1 MSEREESRLTA
12 ALVIGSALLLS
23 LFTVF
28 LHAKAMGRAYVE
40 THQVPRHLALLSG
53 TAGNPWQYRVFS
65 AWVVEGVHRAF
76 DGLHVPD
83 SLVAAFL
90 AVRIGQ
96 EILMFVV
103 AWAYWRALG
112 IATHP
117 ALLGMAILG
126 WSVSYGNYGSD
137 FQFNT
142 YFDVLF
148 YVLAGL
154 AVVRGR
160 WGWVVPIT
168 LLAAL
173 NRETSGFIPLLPLAA
188 AWRAAPEVRTR
199 AIRVAAIALAVYG
212 VTFVALRWAY
222 GRQDLIIPYGHR
234 PGLDLLGYNL
244 SHARTWVQLAGTLS
258 IVPIVALLSYRSWP
272 RTLRA
277 FGWMLVPAWFAI
289 HWVIAVMSETRLLL
303 VPMALVLV
311 PGALLPF
318 GALQPTDEAARVPG
332 PGAAAA

>member
-1 MSEREESRLTA
+1 MPERKDSRLTA
-12 ALVIGSALLLS
+12 VLVIGSSLLLS

-40 THQVPRHLALLSG
+40 AYQVPRHVAMLAG
-53 TAGNPWQYRVFS
+53 TAGNPWQYRVLS
-65 AWVVEGVHRAF
+65 AWVVEGVHRLF
-76 DGLHVPD
+76 DVLHVPH
-83 SLVAAFL
+83 SLIAAFL
-90 AVRIGQ
+90 AVRVG
-96 EILMFVV
+96 EETLMFAV

-112 IATHP
+112 IAANP
-117 ALLGMAILG
+117 ALLGIAILG
-126 WSVSYGNYGSD
+126 WSVSYANFGSD

-148 YVLAGL
+148 YLLAGL

-160 WGWVVPIT
+160 WWWIAPIT

-188 AWRAAPEVRTR
+188 AWRDSPAARAR
-199 AIRVAAIALAVYG
+199 AIRIAVISLAAYAV
-212 VTFVALRWAY
+212 VFVGLRMAY
-222 GRQDLIIPYGHR
+222 GRQDLIIPYGHK
-234 PGLDLLGYNL
+234 PGLDLLHYNVAR
-244 SHARTWVQLAGTLS
+244 ARTWVQLVGTLS
-258 IVPIVALLSYRSWP
+258 IVPILALLSYRSWP

-277 FGWMLVPAWFAI
+277 FGWLVVPAWFAI

-311 PGALLPF
+311 PAALLIFRTEGSEEAMRAP
-318 GALQPTDEAARVPG
+318 GA
-332 PGAAAA
+332 GAAAA